1 MTEVTDTATPLQ
13 LLEAAYA
20 ELLAATGALDDD
32 TAWLPTGCA
41 GWTGRDLVF
50 HLLGDA
56 QRALVALGTPA
67 DGPADVDAVT
77 YWRPWRPGTEG
88 AGRMQRHTRI
98 MASVWSSVRPL
109 AELYEETA
117 RAVLVQARR
126 LPGEELVRTQGHT
139 IGVDDL
145 LHTLAVEAVVHHL
158 DLVAHRPAPGPSG
171 LTLRAVR
178 RTLDGLLGRPAGEDW
193 DDVRYVLTGT
203 GRAPLTAAER
213 EALGADAERFPLF
226 G

>member
-1 MTEVTDTATPLQ
+1 MTDTATPLQ
-13 LLEAAYA
+13 LLEAAYG
-20 ELLAATGALDDD
+20 ELLAVTGALDED

-56 QRALVALGTPA
+56 QRALVAFGTPA

-88 AGRMQRHTRI
+88 AGRSRRNTRI
-98 MASVWSSVRPL
+98 MASVWSDIRPL
-109 AELYEETA
+109 AELYAETA
-117 RAVLVQARR
+117 QAVLVQARR
-126 LPGEELVRTQGHT
+126 LPGEEPVRTQGHT
-139 IGVDDL
+139 ITVDDL

-158 DLVAHRPAPGPSG
+158 DLVAHRPAAPGPSA

-178 RTLDGLLGRPAGEDW
+178 HTLDGLLGHPAGEVW

-213 EALGADAERFPLF
+213 ASLGADAERFPLF